1 MTLIRRRNQRGQS
14 LIEFAMAL
22 PVMAILLV
30 GSLTIGRAAYDA
42 NIVQEAMDEGG
53 KASAIDRLS
62 SGDQSSAYSMDEP
75 TVLQW
80 IQTSANT
87 MDPSIDAGN
96 HVVCSPTPSG
106 ADSNWDFN
114 QGDLPPGFPASGS
127 GIYGNVQ
134 GFLGGKA
141 GGFIAKVLN
150 PGLETMRVTYN
161 YNTSIGP
168 GVTFPIRYVVYFSKY
183 QMTWTPRISGGTAA
197 PC

>member
-1 MTLIRRRNQRGQS
+1 MRLIRLGNQRGQS

-42 NIVQEAMDEGG
+42 NIVQEAVDEGG

-62 SGDQSSAYSMDEP
+62 SDQASAYSMTEP
-75 TVLQW
+75 TVRDW
-80 IQTSANT
+80 IRTSANT
-87 MDPSIDAGN
+87 MDPSIDAN
-96 HVVCSPTPSG
+96 STIACTPTPAG

-114 QGDLPPGFPASGS
+114 NGEVPPGMPQSGS
-127 GIYGNVQ
+127 GIYGDFQ
-134 GFLGGKA
+134 QFLGGKA